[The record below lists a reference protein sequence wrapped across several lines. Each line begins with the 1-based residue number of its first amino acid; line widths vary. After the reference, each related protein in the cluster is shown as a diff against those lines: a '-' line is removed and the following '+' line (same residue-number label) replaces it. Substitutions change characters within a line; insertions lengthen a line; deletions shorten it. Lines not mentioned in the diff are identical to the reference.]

1 MGVYVFVYTP
11 TWQFPFSKFLQKL
24 KKKTKNLAAKYYD
37 IPISKHKTERFTKM
51 SKIYHMHLA
60 STL

>member
-1 MGVYVFVYTP
+1 MYLYTHLHDKS
-11 TWQFPFSKFLQKL
+11 PFQNFFKS
-24 KKKTKNLAAKYYD
+24 KKKKNLAAKYYD

-51 SKIYHMHLA
+51 SKIYHMHSA